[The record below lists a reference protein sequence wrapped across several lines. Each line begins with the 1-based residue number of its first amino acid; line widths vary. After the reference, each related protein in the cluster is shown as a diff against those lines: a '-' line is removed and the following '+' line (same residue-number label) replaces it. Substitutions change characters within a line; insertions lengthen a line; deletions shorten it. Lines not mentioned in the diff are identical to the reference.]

1 MEQRSS
7 VRQAME
13 QIINNLKTLDELS
26 QCGEDVN
33 VLLTE
38 GQLVTGVKN
47 NILAMQEVQDAIEE
61 PDTHYCDHA
70 LLRRPGV

>member
-13 QIINNLKTLDELS
+13 QIINNLKTLNELS

-38 GQLVTGVKN
+38 GELVTGVKN
-47 NILAMQEVQDAIEE
+47 NILAMQDAIEE